1 MMPRLVGVLD
11 VKGGVVV
18 RGVGGRRAE
27 YRPLPGAPSPLEAA
41 RALGVGEVYLA
52 DLDAI
57 EGAAPALAVYRSLAA
72 EFRLWVDAGVR
83 TAADRAR
90 LAGPWRTVVG
100 LETAE
105 DPAVIRPG
113 DCFSI
118 DLRDG
123 QPMGRWG
130 DDVMAIA
137 RTAAAAGAAAL
148 LVLDLARVG
157 GAAGTG
163 TEALCAA
170 LRAAHPGVEL
180 LAGGGVRHHDD
191 LARLAA
197 AGVDAALVGTALR
210 ELIA

>member
-1 MMPRLVGVLD
+1 MTPRILGVLD

-41 RALGVGEVYLA
+41 RTMGVREVYLA

-57 EGAAPALAVYRSLAA
+57 EGAAPALAVYRALAA

-83 TAADRAR
+83 TADDRAR
-90 LAGPWRTVVG
+90 LSGPWRTVVG

-105 DPAVIRPG
+105 SPAAIHPG

-123 QPMGRWG
+123 RPLGRWG

-137 RTAAAAGAAAL
+137 RTAVAAGARTL

-157 GAAGTG
+157 GGGGTG

-180 LAGGGVRHHDD
+180 LAGGGVRNRDD
-191 LARLAA
+191 LKRLAA
-197 AGVDAALVGTALR
+197 AGVGAALVGTALR